1 MTFENLVGRTLQL
14 LASDE
19 TKTIIQLFPSGRER
33 WGGGVSVPRKK
44 VSVELQISGNKGL
57 LHFIL

>member
-33 WGGGVSVPRKK
+33 CGGVSVPRKK